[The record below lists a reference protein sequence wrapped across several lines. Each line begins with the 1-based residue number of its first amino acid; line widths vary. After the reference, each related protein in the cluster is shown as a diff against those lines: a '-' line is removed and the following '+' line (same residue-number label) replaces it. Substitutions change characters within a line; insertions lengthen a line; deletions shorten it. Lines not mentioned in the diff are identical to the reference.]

1 MKYTILVCLFVFFS
15 EKDGYES
22 VGTRWIACGGVDSA
36 SIPRISPLSVELSAQ
51 RPFTTVFTSNT
62 WPNASL
68 ALVCKCAK

>member
-22 VGTRWIACGGVDSA
+22 VGTRWIACGIVPA
-36 SIPRISPLSVELSAQ
+36 SIPRISPLSVQPSTQ
-51 RPFTTVFTSNT
+51 HPVTTVFTSNT